1 MKAVLLREV
10 TKKYGHFAAID
21 NISLEVELGEKLA
34 ILGPNGAGKTTLV
47 KLISGQTKPSSGEV
61 LVLGSTAWKFNPEL
75 RKKIGYVSHNPMLY
89 DELSACENLEFYGRL
104 YDVQNLEEKIAKIL
118 RQMRLYERRH
128 ARVKTFSR
136 GMKQR
141 LSIARALLHD
151 PELIILDEPTSGLD
165 IEGRRE
171 LVEHLMRI
179 GNKTLLLTTHDLR
192 EAINL
197 CDRAVILI
205 DGRIVEECSISE
217 VEERYMKVVGI
228 ESP

>member
-1 MKAVLLREV
+1 MKAVVLKEV
-10 TKKYGHFAAID
+10 IKKYGRFTAIAG
-21 NISLEVELGEKLA
+21 ISLEVEQGEKLA

-61 LVLGSTAWKFNPEL
+61 LVLGSTAWKFNLEL
-75 RKKIGYVSHNPMLY
+75 RRKVGYVSHNPMLY
-89 DELSACENLEFYGRL
+89 DELTAYENLRFYGKL
-104 YDVQNLEEKIAKIL
+104 YDVKNLEEKIAKIL
-118 RQMRLYERRH
+118 KQMKLYERRH

-171 LVEHLMRI
+171 LIEHLKNI
-179 GNKTLLLTTHDLR
+179 GNKTLLLTTHDLS
-192 EAINL
+192 EAVNL
-197 CDRAVILI
+197 CNRAVILI
-205 DGRIVEECSISE
+205 NGRIVEECSVGE
-217 VEERYMKVVGI
+217 VEERYTRVVGI
-228 ESP
+228 ERA